1 MTASRA
7 LAALVGLVLLA
18 ATATGCGDDDP
29 KPAADS
35 PGSATSDT
43 SDAGEDTGGDTGAP
57 AGLPKF
63 CDLVTPEEVTAAV
76 GAAVTLETGPF
87 DACEFGQE
95 DPRALSGSLGAVEV
109 DTGNG
114 GFAAYRSGSR
124 TTLDDGVDHP
134 VAGVGDEAFVA
145 TGTFAGGEN
154 LQGAGAV
161 LVDGTAYTL
170 ALSQGSG
177 LSEEELVAIGEKLLR
192 LMADAA

>member
-7 LAALVGLVLLA
+7 RTALAGLVLVL
-18 ATATGCGDDDP
+18 ATAAGCGDDDP
-29 KPAADS
+29 EPAAGNTVDS
-35 PGSATSDT
+35 TDSTTSTADST
-43 SDAGEDTGGDTGAP
+43 EP
-57 AGLPKF
+57 AALPRF

-76 GAAVTLETGPF
+76 GAAVTLEAGPL
-87 DACEFGQE
+87 DSCEFGQE

-124 TTLDDGVDHP
+124 STLDDGVDHP
-134 VAGVGDEAFVA
+134 ISGVGDEAFVA

-161 LVDGTAYTL
+161 LVGGTAYTL
-170 ALSQGSG
+170 ALAQGSG